1 MKRSIK
7 LYVLSFAFGSRRFH
21 FSTTLK
27 AYPTKGKRRSI
38 PPCADAMAILL
49 SMLKSM
55 LNFTEKKNAVSFKA
69 RSFFFGWPILWTEMT
84 SQLMRVLT
92 NQK

>member
-1 MKRSIK
+1 
-7 LYVLSFAFGSRRFH
+7 
-21 FSTTLK
+21 
-27 AYPTKGKRRSI
+27 
-38 PPCADAMAILL
+38 MAILL